1 MSNVS
6 LADHAQE
13 LEERLDEINN
23 QLQEKE
29 KVCYQ
34 EKENLSLEVN
44 ALKKKLSFT
53 SADLLNVASK
63 NNELKVML
71 NSYKGK
77 KV

>member
-34 EKENLSLEVN
+34 EKENLSLDIN
-44 ALKKKLSFT
+44 ALKSKLSST
-53 SADLLNVASK
+53 SAELRNVVSE

-71 NSYKGK
+71 NSSKGK